1 MTPPRVA
8 AVIVA
13 AGSGKRFGDRLPK
26 VYADLC
32 GRPVYVRACHA
43 FERCDEIERIVLVVG
58 DTFPPDRHS
67 TALRHLGLS
76 KVVRTVEGGPQRP
89 QSVYNGLLALKA
101 DPPDIVC
108 IHDAARPLVTE
119 QIIRGS
125 VRIAER
131 YGACV
136 TAIPAVDTIKQVE
149 PCTEVEERPNLP
161 QLPRDLPCRVV
172 SETLDRSRL
181 YCAQT
186 PQTFRYDLIM
196 PAYEDLREQGWPHVT
211 DDASLIEL
219 QGGKVHINSGDEGN
233 FKITTREDLE
243 RARDIL
249 RRREAR
255 PEPTFAVG
263 HGYDVH
269 RLVPERRLVLG
280 GVEIPHDRGLLG
292 HSDADVLL
300 HAIADALLGAAGL
313 GDIGRWFPDN
323 DPQFKDAD
331 SAELLAKVALEVRF
345 EGWQIGNIDATVV
358 VQAPKLAPHIEAMCA
373 NIREATGC
381 AQANVK
387 ATTEEGLGF
396 TGRGE
401 AIAAHA
407 IVSLRRG

>member
-1 MTPPRVA
+1 MTAPRVA

-43 FERCDEIERIVLVVG
+43 FEQCDQVERIVLVVG
-58 DTFPPDRHS
+58 DTFAPDRHLQ
-67 TALRHLGLS
+67 TLCHQGLR
-76 KVVRTVEGGPQRP
+76 KVARVVVGGPERP
-89 QSVYNGLLALKA
+89 QSVYNGLLALQD

-108 IHDAARPLVTE
+108 IHDAARPLVAE
-119 QIIRGS
+119 HIIRGS
-125 VRIAER
+125 VRLADH

-136 TAIPAVDTIKQVE
+136 TAVPAVDTIKDVE
-149 PCTEVEERPNLP
+149 PCTEVEARPNLP
-161 QLPRDLPCRVV
+161 QLLRDLPCRVV
-172 SETLDRSRL
+172 NETLDRSRL

-186 PQTFRYDLIM
+186 PQTFRYDLILQ
-196 PAYEDLREQGWPHVT
+196 AYEDLQAQGWPHVT
-211 DDASLIEL
+211 DDASLIERR
-219 QGGKVHINSGDEGN
+219 GGKVHINSGDEAN

-249 RRREAR
+249 RRREAL
-255 PEPTFAVG
+255 PQPSFSVG

-269 RLVPERRLVLG
+269 RLVPERRLILG
-280 GVEIPHDRGLLG
+280 GVEIPHETGLLG

-300 HAIADALLGAAGL
+300 HAICDALLGAAGL

-358 VQAPKLAPHIEAMCA
+358 AQAPKLAPHIEAMCA
-373 NIREATGC
+373 SIREATGC
-381 AQANVK
+381 AHVNVK

-396 TGRGE
+396 TGGGE

-407 IVSLRRG
+407 VVSLRRG

>member
-1 MTPPRVA
+1 MTAPRVA

-43 FERCDEIERIVLVVG
+43 FEHCDPIERIVLVVG
-58 DTFPPDRHS
+58 DTFPPERHS
-67 TALRHLGLS
+67 EALHRLGFR
-76 KVVRTVEGGPQRP
+76 KVTRVVAGGPQRP
-89 QSVYNGLLALKA
+89 QSVYNGLLALKD

-119 QIIRGS
+119 HIIRGS
-125 VRIAER
+125 VRLAER

-136 TAIPAVDTIKQVE
+136 TAVPAVDTIKDVE
-149 PCTEVEERPNLP
+149 PCAEVEEHPNLP
-161 QLPRDLPCRVV
+161 QLLRDLPCRVV
-172 SETLDRSRL
+172 TQTLDRARL

-186 PQTFRYDLIM
+186 PQTFRYDLILT
-196 PAYEDLREQGWPHVT
+196 AYETLREQDWPPVT
-211 DDASLIEL
+211 DDASLIEM
-219 QGGKVHINSGDEGN
+219 QGGQVRINTGDEGN

-249 RRREAR
+249 RRRETR

-263 HGYDVH
+263 QGYDVH
-269 RLVPERRLVLG
+269 RLVPERRLILG
-280 GVEIPHDRGLLG
+280 GVEIPHETGLLG

-331 SAELLAKVALEVRF
+331 SAELLAQVALEVRF

-358 VQAPKLAPHIEAMCA
+358 AQVPKLAPHIEAMCA

-381 AQANVK
+381 GHVNVK

-396 TGRGE
+396 TGGGE

-407 IVSLRRG
+407 VVSLRRG